1 MGRKSRS
8 KRERQGVDIAN
19 PVGASKRDLRKS
31 IAIATV
37 AVVVV
42 AVAAA
47 IIAAVASLGGP
58 APTAAPATA
67 NNATPRTPLE
77 AAAAAIDF
85 HPTKQPGVGVIESM
99 PASAAMP
106 QKGTYLLPAGSDAPL
121 FTLTTPAGSTVSLT
135 DFRGKTV
142 LLEFF
147 ATWCPHCQAEEP
159 HLLELQKKLPASRF
173 AFVAVNADSE
183 TAPSVYAFDQYF
195 DIPYPTLV
203 DVGTSP
209 GTFYHEGG
217 PGRVSEE
224 YHVQIF
230 PTFYIID
237 PKGRISWR
245 ADEEQPDA
253 LLLSELQHAS
263 GG

>member
-1 MGRKSRS
+1 MGRKSRA
-8 KRERQGVDIAN
+8 KRERQSADIAD
-19 PVGASKRDLRKS
+19 PVQVPKPDVRKR

-37 AVVVV
+37 AVVIVGV
-42 AVAAA
+42 AVA
-47 IIAAVASLGGP
+47 IIAAVASIGGP
-58 APTAAPATA
+58 APASATGTTD
-67 NNATPRTPLE
+67 NASMTPLE

-85 HPTKQPGVGVIESM
+85 HPTRQPGVGVIESM

-121 FTLTTPAGSTVSLT
+121 FTLTTPTGSTVSLA

-203 DVGTSP
+203 DVGSSP

-217 PGRVSEE
+217 PGGVSEE

-253 LLLSELQHAS
+253 LILSELQHAS